1 MLRSSSQTVQLQ
13 GDASNQMSVWQPI
26 DTAPD
31 KEGSRALLFDGK
43 DQFVGVLTRYNR
55 HGQWRLWTGDRP
67 APWGGQKPTHWMAL
81 PEPPESTGRSEA
93 KPEAGA
99 AAAEPTPGEIRK

>member
-55 HGQWRLWTGDRP
+55 HCQWRLWTGDRP
-67 APWGGQKPTHWMAL
+67 APRLSSSPRTIELTSSTVLARATCDNCKLDDLAL
-81 PEPPESTGRSEA
+81 LPLRS
-93 KPEAGA
+93 
-99 AAAEPTPGEIRK
+99 